1 MKALRII
8 GIIVIVL
15 AAIYFIG
22 GQLLPKS
29 YSVQRSIL
37 IKAADS
43 VVYMNVAD
51 MNNFDKWNPWLKMEP
66 TAKVKISG
74 NSAEPGNLW
83 EWEGEE
89 LGTGSMELVKVNP
102 YTSLDYELKF
112 RQPYENSAI
121 SNFSFEKKPDGIN
134 VTWSLSGESKTLP
147 DRWMGLGMGL
157 MMDKPFTSGLESLKE
172 LSEK

>member
-22 GQLLPKS
+22 GRLLPKS
-29 YSVQRSIL
+29 YSFQRSIL

-51 MNNFDKWNPWLKMEP
+51 MNNFHKWNPWLKMEP
-66 TAKVKISG
+66 TAKIKISG
-74 NSAEPGNLW
+74 TSAEPGNIW

-89 LGTGSMELVKVNP
+89 LGSGSMELVKVNP

-112 RQPYENSAI
+112 RQPHENSAT
-121 SNFSFEKKPDGIN
+121 SNFSFEKTSDGIK

-147 DRWMGLGMGL
+147 DRWMGLGMDM

-172 LSEK
+172 LSEQ

>member
-8 GIIVIVL
+8 GIILIVL

-22 GQLLPKS
+22 GQLLPTT
-29 YSVQRSIL
+29 YSVNRSIV

-51 MNNFDKWNPWLKMEP
+51 MNNFQKWNPWLKMEP

-74 NSAEPGNLW
+74 PSAEPGNLW
-83 EWEGEE
+83 EWQGEE
-89 LGTGSMELVKVNP
+89 LGTGSMELIKVNP
-102 YTSLDYELKF
+102 YSSLDYELKF
-112 RQPYENSAI
+112 RQPFENSA
-121 SNFSFEKKPDGIN
+121 SSTFSFEKTADGIN
-134 VTWSLSGESKTLP
+134 VTWSMSGESKNID
-147 DRWMGLGMGL
+147 DRWMGLGMGM